1 MDKDLN
7 TKDLETYIVYLNLDT
22 KDRVA
27 CPHNQVYP
35 HIKPVPY
42 QIIVSKLLHVSLS
55 SMIIVIVA
63 LNFFTAD
70 EF

>member
-1 MDKDLN
+1 MAVRIRHEEDLNKDFN

-42 QIIVSKLLHVSLS
+42 QICRV
-55 SMIIVIVA
+55 
-63 LNFFTAD
+63 
-70 EF
+70 